1 MCNNCMLIELKIK
14 SYFLQNKISIF
25 LINKI
30 ISKYTSKC
38 FKNNNNKIIN
48 YIINTLELNSYII
61 QELNLISF
69 INNITKNSNNLIY
82 Y

>member
-30 ISKYTSKC
+30 ISKYPSKC

-61 QELNLISF
+61 QELNLI
-69 INNITKNSNNLIY
+69 
-82 Y
+82 